1 MPERFKGKS
10 CWDPVAYYFSFN
22 PHLISSANQQFIT
35 FQIEIQ
41 SNEESL
47 SGFQI
52 KKQQTTIIQ
61 DPWRHL
67 SKMLHQGI
75 YSAVQFIVKGEK
87 IPAHI
92 YLLQVGSPV
101 LAAMFASDMTEA
113 STRTALI
120 NDIEPNVFRQL
131 LHYLYTGTLSFTT
144 EIVEIIYPLFIAA
157 DKYQINSLRYH
168 CASFMSRM
176 LNVHNAMRFLV
187 LAHLHSAKK
196 LKEDCICF
204 IVNNKS
210 FFWRLSEFKQLGE
223 NYFKLFYDITNRMNM
238 PN

>member
-1 MPERFKGKS
+1 
-10 CWDPVAYYFSFN
+10 
-22 PHLISSANQQFIT
+22 
-35 FQIEIQ
+35 
-41 SNEESL
+41 
-47 SGFQI
+47 
-52 KKQQTTIIQ
+52 
-61 DPWRHL
+61 
-67 SKMLHQGI
+67 MLHQGI
-75 YSAVQFIVKGEK
+75 YSDVPFIVKGEQ

-92 YLLQVGSPV
+92 HLLQVGSPV
-101 LAAMFASDMTEA
+101 LAAMFAYDMTEA

-120 NDIEPNVFRQL
+120 DDIEPNVFRQM
-131 LHYLYTGTLSFTT
+131 LHYLYTCTLSFTT
-144 EIVEIIYPLFIAA
+144 DIVEMIDPLLIAA
-157 DKYQINSLRYH
+157 DKYQINSLRDY

-196 LKEDCICF
+196 HKEDCIYF

-210 FFWRLSEFKQLGE
+210 FFWRLSEFNQQGE